1 MGLKSYS
8 ARLLLGLAVV
18 TMCALLCGSAKAS
31 TAFQVD
37 LYSGYTGSG
46 DGTPFTDFV
55 STSNVDWTY
64 YTETGSL
71 PGSSVVYPVMA
82 PSTINAEDWFP
93 LGASTGFGAV
103 LTGYFTAGLD
113 RNYYFTTYSDDGS
126 KLYIDGVEVVDNG
139 GEHGLEYKYNYVY
152 LTAGIHKVVVNF
164 WENGVGESG
173 VTAYLDP
180 GLIPTNAPTVP
191 IPPAIL
197 MLGSGLL
204 GLFSIR
210 RKIK

>member
-1 MGLKSYS
+1 MGFKSFS
-8 ARLLLGLAVV
+8 SRLLLGLTIAVMV
-18 TMCALLCGSAKAS
+18 AVFSSNAGAS

-37 LYSGYTGSG
+37 IYSGHAGSG
-46 DGTPFTDFV
+46 DGTPFTDLV
-55 STSNVDWTY
+55 SSSNVDWSY
-64 YTETGSL
+64 HTETGSL

-93 LGASTGFGAV
+93 LGSDTGFGAV

-126 KLYIDGVEVVDNG
+126 KLFVDGVEVVDNG
-139 GEHGLEYKYNYVY
+139 DEHGPQYEYNYAY

-180 GLIPTNAPTVP
+180 GLSPTNAPAVP

-204 GLFSIR
+204 GLFGIR
-210 RKIK
+210 RKIR